1 MTMNELIKLNEQ
13 TINNE
18 MVQTVNARELHTFL
32 EVGKVFATWIKNRLD
47 TLGSI
52 EGQDYLI
59 LKGESLLP
67 QTGKQTND
75 GRGGHNR
82 LEYFVTLDTAKHLA
96 MMEKN
101 DRGFQV
107 RQYFITCEKLAK
119 QASTA
124 SLSEQL
130 KVAQIGLLNRVLDEF
145 GDKISPQARETL
157 LLVGSEKFLG
167 INTGYRP
174 PVAQQTYSASEIGE
188 RLGISG
194 NKVGRLTKAHNLK
207 TEEYGIWVLDQS
219 AHSSKQITSFRYYES
234 VVPVLKALIQTTQ

>member
-1 MTMNELIKLNEQ
+1 MNELITLQPQ
-13 TINNE
+13 TINGNAVE
-18 MVQTVNARELHTFL
+18 TVSARELHAFL
-32 EVGKVFATWIKNRLD
+32 ESKQDFSTWIKNRIAD
-47 TLGSI
+47 YDFVENQDFVRFHKKMEANNATMI
-52 EGQDYLI
+52 EYYI
-59 LKGESLLP
+59 
-67 QTGKQTND
+67 
-75 GRGGHNR
+75 
-82 LEYFVTLDTAKHLA
+82 TLDMAKEVA
-96 MMEKN
+96 MIENNEKGR
-101 DRGFQV
+101 DV
-107 RQYFITCEKLAK
+107 RQYFITCEKQAK

-207 TEEYGIWVLDQS
+207 TDEYGIWVLDQS
-219 AHSSKQITSFRYYES
+219 AHSSKQVTSFRYFES
-234 VVPVLKALIQTTQ
+234 VVPVLKALIQTAL

>member
-1 MTMNELIKLNEQ
+1 MNELISLTQ
-13 TINNE
+13 SAINGE
-18 MVQTVNARELHTFL
+18 LQQTVNARELHAFL
-32 EVGKVFATWIKNRLD
+32 EVQTRFNDWIAARINEYEFIENQDFVSFLKTTKKPNGGRPAIDYHITLD
-47 TLGSI
+47 MAKELAMV
-52 EGQDYLI
+52 ERNE
-59 LKGESLLP
+59 K
-67 QTGKQTND
+67 GKQ
-75 GRGGHNR
+75 
-82 LEYFVTLDTAKHLA
+82 A
-96 MMEKN
+96 
-101 DRGFQV
+101 
-107 RQYFITCEKLAK
+107 RQYFIACEKLAK

-124 SLSEQL
+124 SLSDQL

-219 AHSSKQITSFRYYES
+219 SHSNKQVTSFRYYES
-234 VVPVLKALIQTTQ
+234 VVPVLKALIQTAQ

>member
-1 MTMNELIKLNEQ
+1 MNELISLTQ
-13 TINNE
+13 SAINGE
-18 MVQTVNARELHTFL
+18 LQQTVNARELHAFL
-32 EVGKVFATWIKNRLD
+32 EVQTRFNDWIAARIEKYGFVENQDFVSFLKTTKKPNGGRPAIDYHISLD
-47 TLGSI
+47 MAKELAMV
-52 EGQDYLI
+52 ERNE
-59 LKGESLLP
+59 K
-67 QTGKQTND
+67 GKQ
-75 GRGGHNR
+75 
-82 LEYFVTLDTAKHLA
+82 A
-96 MMEKN
+96 
-101 DRGFQV
+101 
-107 RQYFITCEKLAK
+107 RQYFIACEKLAK

-124 SLSEQL
+124 SLSDQL

-219 AHSSKQITSFRYYES
+219 SHSNKQVTSFRYYES
-234 VVPVLKALIQTTQ
+234 VVPVLKALIQTAQ

>member
-1 MTMNELIKLNEQ
+1 MNELIKLQPQ
-13 TINNE
+13 TINGNAVE
-18 MVQTVNARELHTFL
+18 TVSARELHAFL
-32 EVGKVFATWIKNRLD
+32 EVQTRFNDWIAARINEYGFIENQDFVSFTENPVKIQRGRPSKEYQISLD
-47 TLGSI
+47 MAKELSMV
-52 EGQDYLI
+52 ERNE
-59 LKGESLLP
+59 KGR
-67 QTGKQTND
+67 D
-75 GRGGHNR
+75 
-82 LEYFVTLDTAKHLA
+82 
-96 MMEKN
+96 
-101 DRGFQV
+101 V

-124 SLSEQL
+124 SLSDQL

-194 NKVGRLTKAHNLK
+194 NKVGRLTKAHKLK

-219 AHSSKQITSFRYYES
+219 AHSNKQVTSFRYFES
-234 VVPVLKALIQTTQ
+234 VVPVLKALIQTAL

>member
-1 MTMNELIKLNEQ
+1 MNELISLNQ
-13 TINNE
+13 SAINGE
-18 MVQTVNARELHTFL
+18 LQQTVNARELHAFL
-32 EVGKVFATWIKNRLD
+32 QSKQDFSTWIKNR
-47 TLGSI
+47 I
-52 EGQDYLI
+52 EKYGFVENQDFVRFHKKMEANNATMI
-59 LKGESLLP
+59 
-67 QTGKQTND
+67 
-75 GRGGHNR
+75 
-82 LEYFVTLDTAKHLA
+82 EYYITLDMAKEVA
-96 MMEKN
+96 MIENNEKGR
-101 DRGFQV
+101 DV

-124 SLSEQL
+124 SISEQL

-219 AHSSKQITSFRYYES
+219 AHSSKQVTRFRYYES
-234 VVPVLKALIQTTQ
+234 VVPVLKALIQTAL

>member
-1 MTMNELIKLNEQ
+1 MNELISLNQ
-13 TINNE
+13 SAINGE
-18 MVQTVNARELHTFL
+18 LQQTVNARELHAFL
-32 EVGKVFATWIKNRLD
+32 EVQTRFNDWITKRVRDYDFQENQDFLIVTEKKVTMTDAGEKATLIKEYYITLD
-47 TLGSI
+47 MAKEVAMI
-52 EGQDYLI
+52 ENNE
-59 LKGESLLP
+59 K
-67 QTGKQTND
+67 
-75 GRGGHNR
+75 GRG
-82 LEYFVTLDTAKHLA
+82 
-96 MMEKN
+96 
-101 DRGFQV
+101 V

-124 SLSEQL
+124 SISEQL

-167 INTGYRP
+167 ISTGYRP

-219 AHSSKQITSFRYYES
+219 AHSSKQVTRFRYYENI
-234 VVPVLKALIQTTQ
+234 VPVLKALIQTAL

>member
-1 MTMNELIKLNEQ
+1 MNELIKLTQ
-13 TINNE
+13 SAINGE
-18 MVQTVNARELHTFL
+18 LQQTVDARELHAFL
-32 EVGKVFATWIKNRLD
+32 EVGKVFAAWIKNRLD

-52 EGQDYLI
+52 EGQDYLV
-59 LKGESLLP
+59 LKGESLLS

-107 RQYFITCEKLAK
+107 RQYFIECEKLAK

-124 SLSEQL
+124 SLSDQL

-167 INTGYRP
+167 ISTGYRP
-174 PVAQQTYSASEIGE
+174 PVTQQTYSASEIGE

-219 AHSSKQITSFRYYES
+219 AHSSKQVTNFRYYENII
-234 VVPVLKALIQTTQ
+234 PVLKALIQTAL

>member
-1 MTMNELIKLNEQ
+1 MRSTKKWSEQ
-13 TINNE
+13 D
-18 MVQTVNARELHTFL
+18 FS
-32 EVGKVFATWIKNRLD
+32 TWIKNRISEYDFVENQDFVCVSENLETQRADGQRGVTVRKAYFITLD
-47 TLGSI
+47 MAKELAMV
-52 EGQDYLI
+52 ERNE
-59 LKGESLLP
+59 K
-67 QTGKQTND
+67 GKQ
-75 GRGGHNR
+75 
-82 LEYFVTLDTAKHLA
+82 A
-96 MMEKN
+96 
-101 DRGFQV
+101 
-107 RQYFITCEKLAK
+107 RQYFIGCEKQAK

-207 TEEYGIWVLDQS
+207 TDEYGIWVLDQS
-219 AHSSKQITSFRYYES
+219 AHSSKQVTSFRYFES
-234 VVPVLKALIQTTQ
+234 VVPVLKALIQTAP

>member
-1 MTMNELIKLNEQ
+1 MNELISVTQ
-13 TINNE
+13 SAINGE
-18 MVQTVNARELHTFL
+18 LQQTVNARELHAFL
-32 EVGKVFATWIKNRLD
+32 ESKQDFSTWIKNR
-47 TLGSI
+47 I
-52 EGQDYLI
+52 EKYGFVENQDFAVSH
-59 LKGESLLP
+59 KKMENP
-67 QTGKQTND
+67 QG
-75 GRGGHNR
+75 GRPAI
-82 LEYFVTLDTAKHLA
+82 EYYITLDMAKEVA
-96 MMEKN
+96 MIENNEKGR
-101 DRGFQV
+101 DV

-207 TEEYGIWVLDQS
+207 TDEYGIWVLDQS
-219 AHSSKQITSFRYYES
+219 AHSSKQVTNFRYFES
-234 VVPVLKALIQTTQ
+234 VVPVLKALIQTAL

>member
-1 MTMNELIKLNEQ
+1 MNELIKLTQ
-13 TINNE
+13 SAINGE
-18 MVQTVNARELHTFL
+18 LQQTVDARELHAFL
-32 EVGKVFATWIKNRLD
+32 EVGKVFAAWIKNRLD

-52 EGQDYLI
+52 EGQDYLV
-59 LKGESLLP
+59 LKGESLLS

-82 LEYFVTLDTAKHLA
+82 LEYFVTLDTAKHIA

-101 DRGFQV
+101 ERGFQV

-124 SLSEQL
+124 SLSDQL

-174 PVAQQTYSASEIGE
+174 PVTQQTYSASEIGE

-219 AHSSKQITSFRYYES
+219 AHSSKQVTNFRYYENII
-234 VVPVLKALIQTTQ
+234 PVLKALIQTAL

>member
-1 MTMNELIKLNEQ
+1 MNELISLNQ
-13 TINNE
+13 SAINGE
-18 MVQTVNARELHTFL
+18 VQQTVNARELHAFL
-32 EVGKVFATWIKNRLD
+32 ESKQDFSTWIKNRVEQYDFVENQDFIKLHKKMELSKTGQMGIEYYIALD
-47 TLGSI
+47 MAKEVAMI
-52 EGQDYLI
+52 ENND
-59 LKGESLLP
+59 K
-67 QTGKQTND
+67 GKQ
-75 GRGGHNR
+75 
-82 LEYFVTLDTAKHLA
+82 A
-96 MMEKN
+96 
-101 DRGFQV
+101 
-107 RQYFITCEKLAK
+107 RQYFIECEKQAK

-130 KVAQIGLLNRVLDEF
+130 KIAQIGLLNRVLDEF

-167 INTGYRP
+167 ISTGYRP

-219 AHSSKQITSFRYYES
+219 AHSSKQVTSFRYYENI
-234 VVPVLKALIQTTQ
+234 VPVLKALINTGT

>member
-1 MTMNELIKLNEQ
+1 MNELIKLNEQ

-18 MVQTVNARELHTFL
+18 MVQTVNARELHAFI
-32 EVGKVFATWIKNRLD
+32 ESKQQFATWIKNR
-47 TLGSI
+47 I
-52 EGQDYLI
+52 EKYGFVENQDFICVSQKNETQRANGQI
-59 LKGESLLP
+59 GVSVS
-67 QTGKQTND
+67 N
-75 GRGGHNR
+75 
-82 LEYFVTLDTAKHLA
+82 EYYITLDMAKEVA
-96 MMEKN
+96 MIENNEKGR
-101 DRGFQV
+101 DV

-130 KVAQIGLLNRVLDEF
+130 KIAQIGLLNRVLDEF

-174 PVAQQTYSASEIGE
+174 QISQQTYSASEIGE

-219 AHSSKQITSFRYYES
+219 AHSSKQVTSFRYYES
-234 VVPVLKALIQTTQ
+234 VVPVLKALINTST

>member
-1 MTMNELIKLNEQ
+1 MNELISLTQ
-13 TINNE
+13 SAINGE
-18 MVQTVNARELHTFL
+18 LQQTVNARELHAFL
-32 EVGKVFATWIKNRLD
+32 EVQTRFNDWIAARINEYGFIENQDFVSFTENPVKIQRGRPSKEYQISLD
-47 TLGSI
+47 MAKELAMV
-52 EGQDYLI
+52 ERNE
-59 LKGESLLP
+59 K
-67 QTGKQTND
+67 GKQ
-75 GRGGHNR
+75 
-82 LEYFVTLDTAKHLA
+82 A
-96 MMEKN
+96 
-101 DRGFQV
+101 
-107 RQYFITCEKLAK
+107 RQYFIGCEKLAK

-207 TEEYGIWVLDQS
+207 TDEYGIWVLDQS
-219 AHSSKQITSFRYYES
+219 AHSSKQVTSFRYFES
-234 VVPVLKALIQTTQ
+234 VVPVLKALIQTAL

>member
-1 MTMNELIKLNEQ
+1 MNELIKLNEQ

-18 MVQTVNARELHTFL
+18 MVQTVNARELHAFL
-32 EVGKVFATWIKNRLD
+32 ESKQDFSTWIKNR
-47 TLGSI
+47 I
-52 EGQDYLI
+52 EKYVFVENQDFVRFHKKMEANNATMI
-59 LKGESLLP
+59 
-67 QTGKQTND
+67 
-75 GRGGHNR
+75 
-82 LEYFVTLDTAKHLA
+82 EYYITLDMAKEVA
-96 MMEKN
+96 MIENNEKG
-101 DRGFQV
+101 REV

-130 KVAQIGLLNRVLDEF
+130 KIAQIGLLNRVLDEF

-194 NKVGRLTKAHNLK
+194 NKVGRLAKAHNLK
-207 TEEYGIWVLDQS
+207 TEEYGIWVSQGC
-219 AHSSKQITSFRYYES
+219 
-234 VVPVLKALIQTTQ
+234 KACLGA

>member
-1 MTMNELIKLNEQ
+1 MTMNELISLTQ
-13 TINNE
+13 SAINGE
-18 MVQTVNARELHTFL
+18 LQQTVNARELHEFL
-32 EVGKVFATWIKNRLD
+32 EVSTAFKDWVSRRIKDYDFIENLD
-47 TLGSI
+47 FCSFLSESSGGRPSKEYYITLDMAK
-52 EGQDYLI
+52 ELAMVERND
-59 LKGESLLP
+59 K
-67 QTGKQTND
+67 GKQ
-75 GRGGHNR
+75 
-82 LEYFVTLDTAKHLA
+82 A
-96 MMEKN
+96 
-101 DRGFQV
+101 

-130 KVAQIGLLNRVLDEF
+130 KIAQIGLLNRVLDEF

-194 NKVGRLTKAHNLK
+194 NKVGRLAKAHNLK

-219 AHSSKQITSFRYYES
+219 AHSSKQITSFRYYENI
-234 VVPVLKALIQTTQ
+234 VPVLKALIKTPQ

>member
-1 MTMNELIKLNEQ
+1 MNELISLTQ
-13 TINNE
+13 SAINGE
-18 MVQTVNARELHTFL
+18 LQQTVNARELHAFL
-32 EVGKVFATWIKNRLD
+32 ESKQEFTNWIKNRID
-47 TLGSI
+47 EYGFV
-52 EGQDYLI
+52 ENQDYVII
-59 LKGESLLP
+59 LSKSTGGRPRTDYFVSLDMAKELAMVERNDK
-67 QTGKQTND
+67 GKQ
-75 GRGGHNR
+75 
-82 LEYFVTLDTAKHLA
+82 A
-96 MMEKN
+96 
-101 DRGFQV
+101 
-107 RQYFITCEKLAK
+107 RQYFITCEKQAK

-130 KVAQIGLLNRVLDEF
+130 KVAQISLLNRVLDEF

-219 AHSSKQITSFRYYES
+219 AHSNKQVTNFRYYES
-234 VVPVLKALIQTTQ
+234 VVPVLKALIETAP

>member
-1 MTMNELIKLNEQ
+1 MNELIALNQ
-13 TINNE
+13 SAINGE
-18 MVQTVNARELHTFL
+18 LQQTVNARELHAFL
-32 EVGKVFATWIKNRLD
+32 ESKQDFSTWIKNR
-47 TLGSI
+47 I
-52 EGQDYLI
+52 EQYDFVENQDFIKLHKKMEANNATMI
-59 LKGESLLP
+59 
-67 QTGKQTND
+67 
-75 GRGGHNR
+75 
-82 LEYFVTLDTAKHLA
+82 EYYITLDMAKELA
-96 MMEKN
+96 MVENNEKG
-101 DRGFQV
+101 REV

-130 KVAQIGLLNRVLDEF
+130 KIAQIGLLNRVLDEF

-194 NKVGRLTKAHNLK
+194 NKVGRLAKAHNLK

-219 AHSSKQITSFRYYES
+219 AHSNKQVTSFRYYEN
-234 VVPVLKALIQTTQ
+234 VVPVLKALIQTAL

>member
-1 MTMNELIKLNEQ
+1 MNELISLTQ
-13 TINNE
+13 SAINGE
-18 MVQTVNARELHTFL
+18 LQQTVNARELHAFL
-32 EVGKVFATWIKNRLD
+32 ESKQDFSTWIKNR
-47 TLGSI
+47 I
-52 EGQDYLI
+52 EKYGFVENQDFVRFHKKMEANNATMI
-59 LKGESLLP
+59 
-67 QTGKQTND
+67 
-75 GRGGHNR
+75 
-82 LEYFVTLDTAKHLA
+82 EYHITLDMAKEIA
-96 MMEKN
+96 MIENNEKGR
-101 DRGFQV
+101 DV

-130 KVAQIGLLNRVLDEF
+130 KIAQIGLLNRVLDEF

-188 RLGISG
+188 RLGISV

-219 AHSSKQITSFRYYES
+219 AHSSKQVTSFRYYAS
-234 VVPVLKALIQTTQ
+234 VVPVLKALIQTAQ

>member
-1 MTMNELIKLNEQ
+1 MAKELAMVERNEK
-13 TINNE
+13 
-18 MVQTVNARELHTFL
+18 
-32 EVGKVFATWIKNRLD
+32 
-47 TLGSI
+47 
-52 EGQDYLI
+52 
-59 LKGESLLP
+59 
-67 QTGKQTND
+67 GKQ
-75 GRGGHNR
+75 
-82 LEYFVTLDTAKHLA
+82 A
-96 MMEKN
+96 
-101 DRGFQV
+101 
-107 RQYFITCEKLAK
+107 RQYFIACEKLAK

-124 SLSEQL
+124 SLSDQL

-219 AHSSKQITSFRYYES
+219 SHSNKQVTSFRYYES
-234 VVPVLKALIQTTQ
+234 VVPVLKALIQTAQ

>member
-1 MTMNELIKLNEQ
+1 MNELISLTQ
-13 TINNE
+13 SAINGE
-18 MVQTVNARELHTFL
+18 LQQTVNARELHAFL
-32 EVGKVFATWIKNRLD
+32 EVQTRFNGWISTRIKEYDFIENQDFVSFTENSAKPNGGRPSQEYYITLD
-47 TLGSI
+47 MAKELAMV
-52 EGQDYLI
+52 ERNE
-59 LKGESLLP
+59 K
-67 QTGKQTND
+67 GKQ
-75 GRGGHNR
+75 
-82 LEYFVTLDTAKHLA
+82 A
-96 MMEKN
+96 
-101 DRGFQV
+101 
-107 RQYFITCEKLAK
+107 RQYFIACEKQAK

-167 INTGYRP
+167 ISTGYRP

-207 TEEYGIWVLDQS
+207 TEEYGLWVLDQS
-219 AHSSKQITSFRYYES
+219 AHSSKQVTSFRYYENI
-234 VVPVLKALIQTTQ
+234 VPVLKALINN